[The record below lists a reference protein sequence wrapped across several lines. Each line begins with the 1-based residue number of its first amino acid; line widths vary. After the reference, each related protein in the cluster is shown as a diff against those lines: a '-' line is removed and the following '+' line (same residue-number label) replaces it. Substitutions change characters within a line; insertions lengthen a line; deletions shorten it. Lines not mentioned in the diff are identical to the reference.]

1 MYKKR
6 IIKPP
11 NSKIS
16 TEHQSG
22 SSKIM
27 VNLTNSNK
35 SNKIQKSV
43 HIHQQP
49 HPNNIKSNQPINTPT
64 NTNNFNPL
72 PSKNYSINSETVKK
86 ILLSFYPDDKFLF
99 DIILSPL
106 NKTTFLYDL
115 DKYYSKLEEFSNSNP
130 FNKYYGVQNSTK
142 INYRESQ
149 SSIDLNKENT
159 DIIFS
164 LVDQLLASFGPK
176 LNLNTIKGNINQIY
190 KCHNLTRINFISN
203 KEKNGP
209 SAYPVNFY
217 AFCIGLRILIEC
229 YSEQIKYFD
238 IGIFMDSKDTLF
250 GKENN
255 FCFLSELFCCYI
267 IFLYFYSILT
277 KYHDVCLTLHFF
289 NDSRIYDNFTFHET
303 ENGFDII
310 NNILGRNKDS
320 YDVMTLLKEIFTV
333 NLNKLNFFLHYD
345 INSATYNQIVELLNC
360 QDYLTK
366 VKLFCEKKF
375 INNEKFNIFKDMQK
389 CTELNIHIINSD
401 NKSKIKLKDD
411 MANVTHFSLEGNE
424 IYLDNIPKNLN
435 NLKSLKLISN
445 TKNSESPYYSEKYE
459 KENICF
465 NITQDMF
472 QSLDN
477 IQELTLK
484 YLSLEQFLLLVNCL
498 NSKTNKIQSNL
509 CKLNIEVDYTFS
521 NIIQEQ
527 IKSINENK
535 NSNGSSI
542 TSIEDLKKN
551 LILKAVN
558 LLINYSERISQIHE
572 LNINLVNN
580 GFLNNF
586 VLSTENGLYFID
598 LVIQKLKNCYNFS
611 LINTN
616 NNYYPKDEEKP
627 DITLTGNGRRTKKAG
642 KKKNVENEEFYL
654 TENKHK
660 CRCDWNHNSEI
671 YVSYNGNEYDDFCKY
686 NDLDDFVPFLI
697 VVDKKLKKLNVKP
710 IILKIAKFFNIA
722 KKKPRLLEVIN
733 FNN

>member
-6 IIKPP
+6 IIKPT

-16 TEHQSG
+16 TEYSKQG
-22 SSKIM
+22 SSKIV
-27 VNLTNSNK
+27 VNRTNSNK
-35 SNKIQKSV
+35 ENKIQKPV
-43 HIHQQP
+43 Q
-49 HPNNIKSNQPINTPT
+49 T
-64 NTNNFNPL
+64 NTQQHINSNNNNSSQNIIQEIQPQV
-72 PSKNYSINSETVKK
+72 PEPPKNYSLNSETVKK
-86 ILLSFYPDDKFLF
+86 LLLAFYPEDKFLF

-115 DKYYSKLEEFSNSNP
+115 DKYYSKLEEFSNSDP
-130 FNKYYGVQNSTK
+130 FNKYYGVQNSIKT
-142 INYRESQ
+142 NYRESQ
-149 SSIDLNKENT
+149 TSIDLNKENS

-190 KCHNLTRINFISN
+190 KCHNLNRICFISN
-203 KEKNGP
+203 KDKNGV
-209 SAYPVNFY
+209 SKYPVNFY
-217 AFCIGLRILIEC
+217 AFCIGMRMLVEC
-229 YSEQIKYFD
+229 YCDQIKYFD
-238 IGIFMDSKDTLF
+238 MGVFMNSSETLF

-289 NDSRIYDNFTFHET
+289 DDTKIYDNFTFHET

-310 NNILGRNKDS
+310 NNILGRNKET

-333 NLNKLNFFLHYD
+333 NLNKLNFFLHYAISID
-345 INSATYNQIVELLNC
+345 TYKQIIELLNC

-366 VKLFCEKKF
+366 VEFFCDKKF

-389 CTELNIHIINSD
+389 SKELNIYIQNSSF
-401 NKSKIKLKDD
+401 KSKIKLKED
-411 MANVTHFSLEGNE
+411 MANLTHFSLEGND
-424 IYLDNIPKNLN
+424 IYLENIPKNLN
-435 NLKSLKLISN
+435 NLKSLKLISK
-445 TKNSESPYYSEKYE
+445 TDNSSSPYYSEKYE

-465 NITQDMF
+465 NMTQDIF
-472 QSLDN
+472 QNLDN

-498 NSKTNKIQSNL
+498 NSKTNKPQSNL
-509 CKLNIEVDYTFS
+509 LKLNLEIDYTFS

-527 IKSINENK
+527 IKSNTENK
-535 NSNGSSI
+535 L
-542 TSIEDLKKN
+542 SIEDLKKN

-558 LLINYSERISQIHE
+558 SLINYSPRISQIHE

-586 VLSTENGLYFID
+586 VLTTENGLYFID
-598 LVIQKLKNCYNFS
+598 QVIQKLKNCYSFS
-611 LINTN
+611 LINNN
-616 NNYYPKDEEKP
+616 NNYFPKDEEKP
-627 DITLTGNGRRTKKAG
+627 DITLTGNGKRIRKTN

-654 TENKHK
+654 SENKYK
-660 CRCDWNHNSEI
+660 CRCDWNHNNEI
-671 YVSYNGNEYDDFCKY
+671 FVSYNGNECDDVCKY
-686 NDLDDFVPFLI
+686 NDLDNFVPFLI
-697 VVDKKLKKLNVKP
+697 VIDRKLKKLKVKP
-710 IILKIAKFFNIA
+710 IILNIA
-722 KKKPRLLEVIN
+722 KYFNVTKKNPRVLEVIN

>member
-6 IIKPP
+6 IIKPQ

-16 TEHQSG
+16 SEHQTHG
-22 SSKIM
+22 SSKII
-27 VNLTNSNK
+27 VHRTNSNK
-35 SNKIQKSV
+35 DQKIQKPD
-43 HIHQQP
+43 HIISQP
-49 HPNNIKSNQPINTPT
+49 NINQNNEISNNDIPT
-64 NTNNFNPL
+64 QEQSSPYIST
-72 PSKNYSINSETVKK
+72 KNYSLNSETLKK
-86 ILLSFYPDDKFLF
+86 LLLSFYPEDKFLF

-115 DKYYSKLEEFSNSNP
+115 DKYYSKLEEFSNSDP
-130 FNKYYGVQNSTK
+130 FNKYYGVQNSIK
-142 INYRESQ
+142 SNYRESQ
-149 SSIDLNKENT
+149 TSIDLNKENT

-190 KCHNLTRINFISN
+190 KCHNLSRINFIAN
-203 KEKNGP
+203 KEKNLH
-209 SAYPVNFY
+209 STYPVNFY
-217 AFCIGLRILIEC
+217 AFCITMRMLIEC
-229 YSEQIKYFD
+229 YSDQIKFFD
-238 IGIFMDSKDTLF
+238 MGIFMNSAETLF

-267 IFLYFYSILT
+267 VFLYFYSILT
-277 KYHDVCLTLHFF
+277 KYHDVSLTLHFF
-289 NDSRIYDNFTFHET
+289 DDCNIYDNFTFHET

-310 NNILGRNKDS
+310 NNILGRNKDT

-345 INSATYNQIVELLNC
+345 INIDTYKQIVELLNC

-366 VKLFCEKKF
+366 VEFYCDKNFL
-375 INNEKFNIFKDMQK
+375 NSDKFNIFKDMQK
-389 CTELNIHIINSD
+389 CTELNIYLQNTN

-411 MANVTHFSLEGNE
+411 MANVINFALEGNDF
-424 IYLDNIPKNLN
+424 YLDNIPNNLN
-435 NLKSLKLISN
+435 NLKKLKLVSN
-445 TKNSESPYYSEKYE
+445 IDNINSPYYSDKYE

-465 NITQDMF
+465 NLTQDIF
-472 QSLDN
+472 NNLDN

-498 NSKTNKIQSNL
+498 NSKSNKSQSNIL
-509 CKLNIEVDYTFS
+509 KLNIEVDYTFS

-527 IKSINENK
+527 IKSNTDNKIN
-535 NSNGSSI
+535 
-542 TSIEDLKKN
+542 IEDLKKN

-558 LLINYSERISQIHE
+558 LLINYSQRISNIYE
-572 LNINLVNN
+572 LSINLVNN

-598 LVIQKLKNCYNFS
+598 LVFQKLKSCYRFS

-616 NNYYPKDEEKP
+616 NNYFPKDEEKP
-627 DITLTGNGRRTKKAG
+627 DITLTGNGKRTRKVV
-642 KKKNVENEEFYL
+642 KKKNENEEFYL
-654 TENKHK
+654 NENKHK

-671 YVSYNGNEYDDFCKY
+671 FVSYNGNECNDFCKF
-686 NDLDDFVPFLI
+686 NDLDEFVPFLI
-697 VVDKKLKKLNVKP
+697 VVDKKLKKLNSKP
-710 IILKIAKFFNIA
+710 ILLNIAKYFNIT
-722 KKKPRLLEVIN
+722 KKKPRILEVIN

>member
-6 IIKPP
+6 IIKST

-16 TEHQSG
+16 TEHSKQG
-22 SSKIM
+22 TSKIV
-27 VNLTNSNK
+27 VNRTNSNK
-35 SNKIQKSV
+35 DNKIQKQS
-43 HIHQQP
+43 H
-49 HPNNIKSNQPINTPT
+49 T
-64 NTNNFNPL
+64 NTQPNINSNINNPSQNITQDKIQDDQPQVSE
-72 PSKNYSINSETVKK
+72 PSKNYSLNSETVKK
-86 ILLSFYPDDKFLF
+86 LLLAFYPEDKFLF

-115 DKYYSKLEEFSNSNP
+115 DKYYSKLEEFSNSDP
-130 FNKYYGVQNSTK
+130 FNKYYGVQNSIKT
-142 INYRESQ
+142 NYRESQ
-149 SSIDLNKENT
+149 TSIDLNKENS

-190 KCHNLTRINFISN
+190 KCHNLNRICFISN
-203 KEKNGP
+203 KDKNGT
-209 SAYPVNFY
+209 SKYPVNFY
-217 AFCIGLRILIEC
+217 AFCIGIRMLIEC
-229 YSEQIKYFD
+229 YFDQIKFFD
-238 IGIFMDSKDTLF
+238 MGVFMNSNETLF

-277 KYHDVCLTLHFF
+277 KYHDVSLTLHFF
-289 NDSRIYDNFTFHET
+289 DDTKIYDNFTFHET

-310 NNILGRNKDS
+310 NNILGRNKET

-333 NLNKLNFFLHYD
+333 NLNKLNFFLHCD
-345 INSATYNQIVELLNC
+345 INIDNYKQIVELLNC

-366 VKLFCEKKF
+366 VEFYCDKKF

-389 CTELNIHIINSD
+389 CTQLNIYIQNSTY
-401 NKSKIKLKDD
+401 KSKIKLKEN
-411 MANVTHFSLEGNE
+411 MANVTHFSLEGNDILLE
-424 IYLDNIPKNLN
+424 NIPKNLN
-435 NLKSLKLISN
+435 NLKCLKLISK
-445 TKNSESPYYSEKYE
+445 TDNSNSPYYSEKYE

-465 NITQDMF
+465 NITKDIF
-472 QSLDN
+472 QNLDN

-498 NSKTNKIQSNL
+498 NSKTSKPQSNL
-509 CKLNIEVDYTFS
+509 LKLNLEIDYTFS

-527 IKSINENK
+527 IKLNAENK
-535 NSNGSSI
+535 L
-542 TSIEDLKKN
+542 TIEDLKKN

-558 LLINYSERISQIHE
+558 LLINYTPRISQIHE

-586 VLSTENGLYFID
+586 VLTTENGLYFID
-598 LVIQKLKNCYNFS
+598 QVIQKLKYCYSFS
-611 LINTN
+611 LINNN
-616 NNYYPKDEEKP
+616 NNYFPKDEEKP
-627 DITLTGNGRRTKKAG
+627 DITLTGNDKRIRKKN
-642 KKKNVENEEFYL
+642 KKKNVENDEFYL
-654 TENKHK
+654 SENKYK
-660 CRCDWNHNSEI
+660 CRCDWNHNNEI
-671 YVSYNGNEYDDFCKY
+671 FVSYNGNECDDFYNY
-686 NDLDDFVPFLI
+686 NDLDNFVPFLI
-697 VVDKKLKKLNVKP
+697 VLDRKLKKLKVKP
-710 IILKIAKFFNIA
+710 IILNIAKYFNVN

>member
-6 IIKPP
+6 IIKPQ
-11 NSKIS
+11 NSKVS
-16 TEHQSG
+16 SEHHTQG
-22 SSKIM
+22 SSKII
-27 VNLTNSNK
+27 VNRTNSNK
-35 SNKIQKSV
+35 DKNIQKPSQ
-43 HIHQQP
+43 IIPQP
-49 HPNNIKSNQPINTPT
+49 NIKQ
-64 NTNNFNPL
+64 NNEIQNHDISTQEQSSP
-72 PSKNYSINSETVKK
+72 KNYSLNSETVKK
-86 ILLSFYPDDKFLF
+86 LLLSFYPDDKFLF

-115 DKYYSKLEEFSNSNP
+115 DKYYSKLEEFSNSDP

-142 INYRESQ
+142 SNYRESQ

-190 KCHNLTRINFISN
+190 KCHNLSRINFLAN
-203 KEKNGP
+203 KEKNLH
-209 SAYPVNFY
+209 STYPVNFY
-217 AFCIGLRILIEC
+217 AFCISMRMLIEC
-229 YSEQIKYFD
+229 YSEQIKFFD
-238 IGIFMDSKDTLF
+238 MGIFMNSTETLF

-267 IFLYFYSILT
+267 VFLYFYSILT

-289 NDSRIYDNFTFHET
+289 DDSNIYDNFTFHET
-303 ENGFDII
+303 ENGFNII
-310 NNILGRNKDS
+310 NNILGRNKDT

-333 NLNKLNFFLHYD
+333 NLNKLNFFLHYN
-345 INSATYNQIVELLNC
+345 INGDTYKQIVELLNC

-366 VKLFCEKKF
+366 VEFYCDKNFL
-375 INNEKFNIFKDMQK
+375 NSDKFNIFKDMQK
-389 CTELNIHIINSD
+389 CTELNIYLQNTE
-401 NKSKIKLKDD
+401 NKSKIKLKND
-411 MANVTHFSLEGNE
+411 MANVTSFALEGNDF
-424 IYLDNIPKNLN
+424 YLDNIPNNLN
-435 NLKSLKLISN
+435 NLKKLKLISN
-445 TKNSESPYYSEKYE
+445 TDNINSPYYSDKYE

-465 NITQDMF
+465 NITQDV
-472 QSLDN
+472 LNNLNN

-498 NSKTNKIQSNL
+498 NSKNNKSQSNIL
-509 CKLNIEVDYTFS
+509 KLNLEIDYTFS

-527 IKSINENK
+527 IKSNTDNK
-535 NSNGSSI
+535 LS
-542 TSIEDLKKN
+542 TEDLKKN

-558 LLINYSERISQIHE
+558 LLINYSQRINNIHE
-572 LNINLVNN
+572 FSINLVNN

-598 LVIQKLKNCYNFS
+598 LVLQKLKSCHRFS

-616 NNYYPKDEEKP
+616 NNYFPKDEEKP
-627 DITLTGNGRRTKKAG
+627 DITLTGNGKRTRKTV

-654 TENKHK
+654 SENKHK
-660 CRCDWNHNSEI
+660 CRCDWNHNCEI
-671 YVSYNGNEYDDFCKY
+671 YVSYNGNEYNDFCKFI
-686 NDLDDFVPFLI
+686 DLDEFVPFLI
-697 VVDKKLKKLNVKP
+697 VVDRKLKKLNVKP
-710 IILKIAKFFNIA
+710 ILLNIAKYFNIT
-722 KKKPRLLEVIN
+722 KKKPRILEVIN

>member
-6 IIKPP
+6 IIKPQ

-16 TEHQSG
+16 SEHQTHS
-22 SSKIM
+22 SSKII
-27 VNLTNSNK
+27 VHRTNSNK
-35 SNKIQKSV
+35 DQKIQKPD
-43 HIHQQP
+43 HITSQP
-49 HPNNIKSNQPINTPT
+49 NINQNNEISNNDIPT
-64 NTNNFNPL
+64 QEQSSPYIST
-72 PSKNYSINSETVKK
+72 KNYSLNSETVKK
-86 ILLSFYPDDKFLF
+86 LLLSFYPEDKFLF

-115 DKYYSKLEEFSNSNP
+115 DKYYSKLEEFSNSDP
-130 FNKYYGVQNSTK
+130 FNKYYGVQNSIK
-142 INYRESQ
+142 SNYRESQ
-149 SSIDLNKENT
+149 TSIDLNKENT

-190 KCHNLTRINFISN
+190 KCHNLSRINFIAN
-203 KEKNGP
+203 KEKNLH
-209 SAYPVNFY
+209 STYPVNFY
-217 AFCIGLRILIEC
+217 AFCITMRMLIEC
-229 YSEQIKYFD
+229 YSDQIKFFD
-238 IGIFMDSKDTLF
+238 MGIFMNSAETLF

-267 IFLYFYSILT
+267 VFLYFYSILT
-277 KYHDVCLTLHFF
+277 KYHDVSLTLHLFDDC
-289 NDSRIYDNFTFHET
+289 NIYDNFTFHET

-310 NNILGRNKDS
+310 NNILGRNKDT

-345 INSATYNQIVELLNC
+345 INIDTYKQIVELLNC

-366 VKLFCEKKF
+366 VEFYCDKNFL
-375 INNEKFNIFKDMQK
+375 NSDKFNIFKDMQK
-389 CTELNIHIINSD
+389 CTELNIYLQNTN

-411 MANVTHFSLEGNE
+411 MANVINFALEGNDF
-424 IYLDNIPKNLN
+424 YLDNIPNNLN
-435 NLKSLKLISN
+435 NLKKLKLVSN
-445 TKNSESPYYSEKYE
+445 IDNINSPYYSDKYE

-465 NITQDMF
+465 NLTQDIF
-472 QSLDN
+472 NNLDN

-498 NSKTNKIQSNL
+498 NSKSNKSQSNIL
-509 CKLNIEVDYTFS
+509 KLNIEVDYTFS

-527 IKSINENK
+527 IKSNTDNKIN
-535 NSNGSSI
+535 
-542 TSIEDLKKN
+542 IEDLKKN

-558 LLINYSERISQIHE
+558 LLINYSQRISNVHE
-572 LNINLVNN
+572 LSINLVNN

-586 VLSTENGLYFID
+586 VLSTENGLYFIE
-598 LVIQKLKNCYNFS
+598 LVLQKLQSCYRFS

-616 NNYYPKDEEKP
+616 NNYFPKDEEKP
-627 DITLTGNGRRTKKAG
+627 DITLTGNGKRTRKVV
-642 KKKNVENEEFYL
+642 KKKNENEEFYL
-654 TENKHK
+654 SENKHK

-671 YVSYNGNEYDDFCKY
+671 FVSYNGNECNDFCKFKE
-686 NDLDDFVPFLI
+686 LDEFVPFLI
-697 VVDKKLKKLNVKP
+697 VVDKKLKKLNSKP
-710 IILKIAKFFNIA
+710 ILLNIAKYFNIT
-722 KKKPRLLEVIN
+722 KKKPRILEVIN

>member
-6 IIKPP
+6 IIKPQ

-16 TEHQSG
+16 AEHQTQS
-22 SSKIM
+22 SSKIV
-27 VNLTNSNK
+27 VNRTNSNK
-35 SNKIQKSV
+35 DKKFQKPV
-43 HIHQQP
+43 HIASQP
-49 HPNNIKSNQPINTPT
+49 NINQNNDISNHDIST
-64 NTNNFNPL
+64 NEQSSPSL
-72 PSKNYSINSETVKK
+72 SSKNYSLNSETVKK
-86 ILLSFYPDDKFLF
+86 LLLSFYPEDKFLF

-115 DKYYSKLEEFSNSNP
+115 DKYYSKLEEFSNSDP
-130 FNKYYGVQNSTK
+130 FNKYYGVQSSTK
-142 INYRESQ
+142 SNYRESQ

-190 KCHNLTRINFISN
+190 KCHNLSRINFIAN
-203 KEKNGP
+203 KEKNLH
-209 SAYPVNFY
+209 STYPVNFY
-217 AFCIGLRILIEC
+217 AFCISMRMLIEC
-229 YSEQIKYFD
+229 YTEQIRFFD
-238 IGIFMDSKDTLF
+238 MGIFMNSTETLF

-267 IFLYFYSILT
+267 VFLYFYSILT

-289 NDSRIYDNFTFHET
+289 DDSNIYDNFTFHET

-310 NNILGRNKDS
+310 NNILGRDKEK

-345 INSATYNQIVELLNC
+345 INSDTYKQIVELLNC

-366 VKLFCEKKF
+366 VEFYCDKNFL
-375 INNEKFNIFKDMQK
+375 NSDKFNIFKDMQK
-389 CTELNIHIINSD
+389 CTELNIYLQNTS
-401 NKSKIKLKDD
+401 NKAKIKLTND
-411 MANVTHFSLEGNE
+411 MTNVTNFSLEGCDF
-424 IYLDNIPKNLN
+424 YLENIPNNLN
-435 NLKSLKLISN
+435 NLKKLKLISN
-445 TKNSESPYYSEKYE
+445 TDNINSPYYSDNYQ

-465 NITQDMF
+465 NITQDVLNN
-472 QSLDN
+472 LDN

-498 NSKTNKIQSNL
+498 NSKSNKPQSSIL
-509 CKLNIEVDYTFS
+509 KLNVEVDYTFS

-527 IKSINENK
+527 IKSNNDNKIN
-535 NSNGSSI
+535 
-542 TSIEDLKKN
+542 IEDLKKN

-558 LLINYSERISQIHE
+558 LLINYSQRINHIHE
-572 LNINLVNN
+572 LSINLVNN
-580 GFLNNF
+580 AFLNNF

-598 LVIQKLKNCYNFS
+598 LVLQKLKSCYRFS

-616 NNYYPKDEEKP
+616 NNYFPKDEDKP
-627 DITLTGNGRRTKKAG
+627 DITLTGNGKRIRKTG

-654 TENKHK
+654 SENKHK

-671 YVSYNGNEYDDFCKY
+671 FVSYNGNEYNDFCKF
-686 NDLDDFVPFLI
+686 NVLDEFVPFLI
-697 VVDKKLKKLNVKP
+697 VVDKKLKKLKAKP
-710 IILKIAKFFNIA
+710 ILLNIAKYFNIA
-722 KKKPRLLEVIN
+722 KKKPRILEVIN